1 MKFDANFPESGIP
14 AFHKISFRFLAR
26 RSRIPRPTPHVKTSP
41 SGEVGRHRTEG
52 KKNGNDDNNRTDYQ
66 CGHCFGLECG
76 NGRQSSRLHGVRV
89 PAVHARRTGLRLQR
103 RNAERRSRQPPA
115 RAGKYYEAYDS
126 DYEAYLWIGT
136 DGHGKNGAPYHIK
149 DIVSDMEAAEAM
161 IDTLYETLKTA
172 LK

>member
-1 MKFDANFPESGIP
+1 MVVQSHDPFVVDR
-14 AFHKISFRFLAR
+14 SFRDGERGDGFTEFEFR
-26 RSRIPRPTPHVKTSP
+26 QYTPAGQDFGFSV
-41 SGEVGRHRTEG
+41 EMR
-52 KKNGNDDNNRTDYQ
+52 NGDPDSLLQ
-66 CGHCFGLECG
+66 ELE
-76 NGRQSSRLHGVRV
+76 
-89 PAVHARRTGLRLQR
+89 
-103 RNAERRSRQPPA
+103 
-115 RAGKYYEAYDS
+115 KYYEAYDS

>member
-1 MKFDANFPESGIP
+1 MWPLLWAGVWK
-14 AFHKISFRFLAR
+14 R
-26 RSRIPRPTPHVKTSP
+26 TPV
-41 SGEVGRHRTEG
+41 
-52 KKNGNDDNNRTDYQ
+52 
-66 CGHCFGLECG
+66 
-76 NGRQSSRLHGVRV
+76 V
-89 PAVHARRTGLRLQR
+89 PASRSSSSGSTRPQDFGFSVEMRNGDPDSLLQ
-103 RNAERRSRQPPA
+103 ELE
-115 RAGKYYEAYDS
+115 KYYEAYDS